1 MRILIAGTTGFIGS
15 ALAASL
21 AHRGHAVLHCGHRH
35 HAQNTIPVDYM
46 RDVTAA
52 AWLPRLQGV
61 DVVINAVGILRETTH
76 ARFEP
81 LHHRAPAALFHA
93 CHLAGVKRVIQISAL
108 GADEHA
114 SSQYHLSKKAAD
126 NVLRASNLDWTILQP
141 SVVFGSGGAST
152 ALFLRLAS
160 LPLIPLIGRGDQ
172 SMQPI
177 HIDDLSALV
186 VALIEKQT
194 GLQQTISVV
203 GQEAVTLRQMLHC
216 YRKGM
221 GLPSTAFLTMP
232 LGLIRLG
239 AKFGDALKS
248 GALSTETL
256 NMLLRG
262 NTGDAATVTNIL
274 GRPPRALRDFIAPT
288 ESRQIR
294 TEAVLQWL
302 RPLLL
307 GSVALMWITAGIVSW
322 LYARDTG
329 IALLN
334 QIGLSPIL
342 AQVAFANACLINIA
356 IGIAT
361 LRPRRVIW
369 LLQLAVIAFYTIALS
384 FVAPQLWFDPFGP
397 LVKNIP
403 LAAMLL
409 GLLSLESEG

>member
-1 MRILIAGTTGFIGS
+1 MRILITGATGFIGS
-15 ALAASL
+15 ALALSL
-21 AHRGHAVLHCGHRH
+21 ARRGHEVLRCYH
-35 HAQNTIPVDYM
+35 HQVQEGISVDYM
-46 RDVTAA
+46 RDVSAA
-52 AWLPRLQGV
+52 DWLPRVQGV
-61 DVVINAVGILRETTH
+61 DAVINAVGILRETAQ
-76 ARFEP
+76 ARFES

-93 CHLAGVKRVIQISAL
+93 CHIAGVKRVIQISAL
-108 GADEHA
+108 GADANA
-114 SSQYHLSKKAAD
+114 SSAYHLSKKAAD
-126 NVLRASNLDWTILQP
+126 DALRASSLDWSILQP
-141 SVVFGSGGAST
+141 SLVFGNGGAST
-152 ALFLRLAS
+152 ALFLQLAS
-160 LPLIPLIGRGDQ
+160 LPVIPLIGRGDQ
-172 SMQPI
+172 RLQPI

-186 VALIEKQT
+186 VTLIEESK
-194 GLQQTISVV
+194 GLHQTIQIV
-203 GQEAVTLRQMLHC
+203 GPEAVTLRQLLLC

-221 GLPSTAFLTMP
+221 RLANSVFLPMP
-232 LGLIRLG
+232 MGLIRLG
-239 AKFGDALKS
+239 AKFGDAVRS

-262 NTGDAATVTNIL
+262 NTGDAAAVTSIL
-274 GRPPRALRDFIAPT
+274 GHPPRALRDFIAPT
-288 ESRQIR
+288 ESRPLR
-294 TEAVLQWL
+294 TDAVLQWL

-342 AQVAFANACLINIA
+342 AQVAFASACLINIA

-361 LRPRRVIW
+361 LRPSRVIW
-369 LLQLAVIAFYTIALS
+369 VLQLAVIAFYTTALS

-409 GLLSLESEG
+409 GLLSLESDG